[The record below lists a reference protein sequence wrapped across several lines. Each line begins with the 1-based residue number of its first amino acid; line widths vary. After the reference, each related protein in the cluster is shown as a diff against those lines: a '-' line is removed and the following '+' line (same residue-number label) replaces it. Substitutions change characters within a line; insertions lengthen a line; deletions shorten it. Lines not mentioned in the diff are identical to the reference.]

1 MYKDK
6 YIKYKA
12 KYIDIMSEIN
22 SKNLNQ
28 TGGFNDIEISSID
41 HEGGWKGPLQL
52 AKEARDAAA
61 KAARK
66 ARDAAVQA
74 TKKTPFIDG
83 PDQNFNIFDEHRE
96 YSAKILTG
104 ERDNK
109 ISKLHGYFTKYKG
122 GSYSRVVQFAVCVRF
137 ADYETSAKELLF
149 ISNLDYDLLGQ
160 DGITLTGKLYENSE
174 LQEGD
179 FILNITEESISYSVD
194 GEDKYLISEDKLQS
208 SEILVASSASYITS
222 IPITETSKEAKKIRL
237 SLNGNSKQKYTFSQI
252 GLDALSAANTELHL
266 YSDMIVIQKGLMG
279 MLREGEVSLNS
290 DVSINSAEFQ
300 NY

>member
-28 TGGFNDIEISSID
+28 TGGFNDIEISSIE
-41 HEGGWKGPLQL
+41 HEGGWKGPIQL
-52 AKEARDAAA
+52 ARETAA
-61 KAARK
+61 KAAK
-66 ARDAAVQA
+66 AAVEAAKQA

-96 YSAKILTG
+96 YSAKIVTG
-104 ERDNK
+104 ERANK
-109 ISKLHGYFTKYKG
+109 ISKLHGYFTKYQG
-122 GSYSRVVQFAVCVRF
+122 GSYSRVVQFAVNVRF

-174 LQEGD
+174 PQEGD
-179 FILNITEESISYSVD
+179 FILNITEESLSYSVD
-194 GEDKYLISEDKLQS
+194 GEVKYEISEPKLQS

-222 IPITETSKEAKKIRL
+222 IPITEISKEAKKINL
-237 SLNGNSKQKYTFSQI
+237 QLNGNSKKKYTFSQI
-252 GLDALSAANTELHL
+252 GLDALSAADTELHL
-266 YSDMIVIQKGLMG
+266 YSDMIVITKGLMG
-279 MLREGEVSLNS
+279 MLREGEVAVDN
-290 DVSINSAEFQ
+290 DVSINSEEFQ